1 MIQANGDGMMA
12 NWEEQERAA
21 EAMIPLIGELHRQR
35 AVEISIYGQL
45 MVKKTVNDIMKAH
58 DYSRR
63 VEKVSISPVDT
74 LAVLEDLVKMPL
86 RKAHVDIGKLVV
98 KYMGLESKPESQE
111 FFNAEL
117 ADALSDDDADLDHA
131 RDVVLFGFGRIGRL
145 VARILCERTGGAHG
159 MRLRAVVVRKGK
171 GNDLE
176 KRASLLRFDSVHG
189 PFKGVVDVDA
199 EKEVMI
205 INGQPVQV
213 IYAGSPEEVDYT
225 AYGIEDAV
233 LVDNTGAW
241 RDEEGLGRHLQ
252 AKGISKVL
260 LTAPGKGDIKNIVHG
275 INHGAIEDSD
285 KILSAASCTTNAISP
300 VLKSINDKFGI
311 VNGHME
317 TIHSYTNDQNLID
330 NYHKADRRGRGAPL
344 NMVLTETGATSAVGK
359 ALPELAG
366 KLTGS
371 SVRVPTPN
379 VSIAILS
386 LNLEAD
392 PDKEE
397 LNDHLRYMA
406 MHSELQKQIGYSNVP
421 DAVSTDFVGMR
432 NTGVVDSLATQAG
445 DKRCVVYVWYD
456 NEFGYTCQVVRILR
470 QVTGSTLP
478 VFPKS

>member
-1 MIQANGDGMMA
+1 MIQATGEGMMS
-12 NWEEQERAA
+12 NWDEQERAA

-45 MVKKTVNDIMKAH
+45 MVKRTVNDIMKAH
-58 DYSRR
+58 DFSRR
-63 VEKVSISPVDT
+63 VEKVTIAPTDT
-74 LAVLEDLVKMPL
+74 LMVLEQLIKMPL
-86 RKAHVDIGKLVV
+86 CKAHIDIGKLVV
-98 KYMGLESKPESQE
+98 KYTALDSKPSTEA
-111 FFNAEL
+111 FLNAEL
-117 ADALSDDDADLDHA
+117 AGALVEGEPCVDEP

-159 MRLRAVVVRKGK
+159 MRLRAIVVRKGK

-199 EKEVMI
+199 DNETMI
-205 INGQPVQV
+205 INGQRVQV
-213 IYAGSPEEVDYT
+213 IYASSPEDVDYT
-225 AYGIEDAV
+225 AYGITDAV

-252 AKGISKVL
+252 SKGIAKVL
-260 LTAPGKGDIKNIVHG
+260 LTAPGKGNIKNIVHG
-275 INHGAIEDSD
+275 INQDTIEDSD

-300 VLKSINDKFGI
+300 VLKAINDKFGI

-386 LNLEAD
+386 LNLESS
-392 PDKEE
+392 PDKEA

-432 NTGVVDSLATQAG
+432 STGVVDSLTTQAVDG
-445 DKRCVVYVWYD
+445 RCVVYVWYD

-470 QVTGSTLP
+470 QVTNATLP
-478 VFPKS
+478 VFPAS